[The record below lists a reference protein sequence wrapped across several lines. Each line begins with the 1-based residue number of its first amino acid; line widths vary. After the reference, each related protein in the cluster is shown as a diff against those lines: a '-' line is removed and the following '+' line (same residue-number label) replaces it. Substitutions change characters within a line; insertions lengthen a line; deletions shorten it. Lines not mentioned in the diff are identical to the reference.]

1 MVKAENQ
8 SVFHRLSH
16 AGERI
21 ADKLR
26 APQATVSF
34 IGLLACWS

>member
-1 MVKAENQ
+1 MALTDANLAAQRV
-8 SVFHRLSH
+8 
-16 AGERI
+16 

-34 IGLLACWS
+34 IGSLCSTV